1 MSSCGSNE
9 GMETSAPMDNA
20 DVNNALLHSKSHISQ
35 MLPQSILIP
44 RFCVADFLP
53 RIL

>member
-9 GMETSAPMDNA
+9 GMETSAPIDNA
-20 DVNNALLHSKSHISQ
+20 DVNNALLHSNSHIDQ
-35 MLPQSILIP
+35 MLPQIILIQ
-44 RFCVADFLP
+44 RFCVADFFP